1 MLWKQVI
8 FSVFTM
14 VMLSTPPAF
23 AEPLPEPSGR
33 VILTVTGDIGVRN
46 TPAAAEFDRAMLRS
60 IGQRDISTTTIWTS
74 GKVTF
79 TGVPLRSLLDRL
91 GVSSGKL
98 EARAINDY
106 SVTIPVSDAVPD
118 GPIIAYSR
126 DGEEISIREKGPLWI
141 IYPYDQNPDY
151 QSEVIYARSIWQL
164 DRIDVID

>member
-1 MLWKQVI
+1 ML
-8 FSVFTM
+8 F
-14 VMLSTPPAF
+14 TPPAF

-98 EARAINDY
+98 EARAINEY